1 MKHVLASGI
10 FLFCLILANSLA
22 AVTQPAQPVA
32 PQTIAPV
39 AKSSVNTLVV
49 EGVVKKLDNTT
60 ALFTGDRIYP
70 LVGGDFQMIVGKK
83 VHIIGKMIDDG
94 GVEKIEVARVQF
106 ERK

>member
-10 FLFCLILANSLA
+10 FLFCLVLANSLP
-22 AVTQPAQPVA
+22 AVTQPAQPA
-32 PQTIAPV
+32 PQAIAPV
-39 AKSSVNTLVV
+39 TKSSANTLVV

-60 ALFTGDRIYP
+60 ALFTEDRIYP

-106 ERK
+106 ERN